1 MLGLVRLVSGAV
13 SKETERI
20 FRMND
25 EIAALRRDE
34 EQAFAELM
42 ELRDIDDD
50 ARLDAIDGNPFDR
63 AAARQTAADVVR
75 LETHVAELRINRERL
90 ERRRDA
96 YLEQL

>member
-1 MLGLVRLVSGAV
+1 V

-34 EQAFAELM
+34 EQTFAELM

-50 ARLDAIDGNPFDR
+50 ARLDAIDGDPFDR

-75 LETHVAELRINRERL
+75 METHVAELRINRERL

>member
-75 LETHVAELRINRERL
+75 LETHVAELRVNRERL

>member
-1 MLGLVRLVSGAV
+1 MLGLVRLVSGGV

-34 EQAFAELM
+34 EQAFAELS
-42 ELRDIDDD
+42 ELKDIDDD
-50 ARLDAIDGNPFDR
+50 ARLDAIDGDPFDR

-75 LETHVAELRINRERL
+75 LETHVAELRASRERL
-90 ERRRDA
+90 ERRRDD
-96 YLEQL
+96 YLDQL

>member
-1 MLGLVRLVSGAV
+1 V

-50 ARLDAIDGNPFDR
+50 ARLDAIDGDPFDR

-75 LETHVAELRINRERL
+75 LETHVADLRAGRERL

-96 YLEQL
+96 YLDHL

>member
-1 MLGLVRLVSGAV
+1 V

-34 EQAFAELM
+34 EQAFAELQ

-50 ARLDAIDGNPFDR
+50 ARLDAIDGDPFDR

-75 LETHVAELRINRERL
+75 LETHVADLRASRERL
-90 ERRRDA
+90 ERRRDD
-96 YLEQL
+96 YLAQL

>member
-1 MLGLVRLVSGAV
+1 M
-13 SKETERI
+13 SKQTERI